1 LLFRWIKGVNLGCF
15 YKWKIH
21 MTDTLLVVDDD
32 LGIQKQ
38 LKWSF
43 TDFNVVFAVDRSS
56 AIAQLRRHEPK
67 VVTLDLGLPPDPA
80 NASEGLKTLEEIIAL
95 APRTKVIVVTGNNDK
110 VNALKAIDLG
120 AYDFYQKPIDSDTIQ
135 ILVDR
140 ALNLAKL
147 EQENRQLANKRP
159 TMGRII
165 GNSDALQ
172 TVMRKAEKIA
182 STDISTLLL
191 GESGTG
197 KEVFARSIHEHSPR
211 KDNPFVAINCA
222 SIPEN
227 LLESELFGH
236 EKGAFTGANKTT
248 MGKIETAQGGTLF
261 LDEIG
266 DMPLGLQAKM
276 LRFLQERVIER
287 VGGRSEIPVDIRVVC
302 ATHRDLQHMVE
313 EETFREDLYYRIG
326 EIPIHI
332 PPLRERD
339 QDIIL
344 LAKTFLNL
352 YREEFNAKAKS
363 FSDGAI
369 KAMLA
374 HSWPGNIRELQNKLK
389 SAVIMAEGTVVQ
401 AEDLGLRV
409 PDSNQEMET
418 LNLREVRE
426 IAESKAIR
434 KAYQSAEKNMSKT
447 AELLGV
453 TRPTLYSLIDKYH
466 LEDLKTGL

>member
-1 LLFRWIKGVNLGCF
+1 
-15 YKWKIH
+15 
-21 MTDTLLVVDDD
+21 MSDTILVVDDD

-38 LKWSF
+38 LKWSL
-43 TDFNVVFAVDRSS
+43 TDFNVVFADDRPS
-56 AIAQLRRHEPK
+56 AIAQLRRFEPK

-80 NASEGLKTLEEIIAL
+80 NASEGLQALEEILAL
-95 APRTKVIVVTGNNDK
+95 APNTKVIVVTGNNDK
-110 VNALKAIDLG
+110 ENALKAIDLG
-120 AYDFYQKPIDSDTIQ
+120 AYDFYQKPIDSDTIKLL
-135 ILVDR
+135 INR

-147 EQENRQLANKRP
+147 EDENRILAKTRP
-159 TMGRII
+159 AMGRII
-165 GNSDALQ
+165 GNSDAIQ

-182 STDISTLLL
+182 GTDISTLLL

-197 KEVFARSIHEHSPR
+197 KEVFARTIHEHSPR
-211 KDNPFVAINCA
+211 KDQPFVAINCA

-227 LLESELFGH
+227 LLESELFGY

-248 MGKIETAQGGTLF
+248 VGKIETAQGGTLF

-266 DMPLGLQAKM
+266 DMPIGLQAKM

-287 VGGRSEIPVDIRVVC
+287 VGGRNEIPVDIRVIC
-302 ATHRDLQHMVE
+302 ATHRDIQAMVG
-313 EETFREDLYYRIG
+313 EETFREDLFYRIG
-326 EIPIHI
+326 EIPINI
-332 PPLRERD
+332 PPLRERE

-344 LAKTFLNL
+344 LARTFLNQ
-352 YREEFNAKAKS
+352 YREDFNAKAKS

-374 HSWPGNIRELQNKLK
+374 HRWPGNIRELQNKLK
-389 SAVIMAEGTVVQ
+389 SAVIMAEGTVIQ
-401 AEDLGLRV
+401 ADDLGLIE
-409 PDSNQEMET
+409 PSEDFDGEN

-426 IAESKAIR
+426 QAESKAIR
-434 KAYQSAEKNMSKT
+434 KAYQRADKNMSKT

-466 LEDLKTGL
+466 LEDLKTGV

>member
-1 LLFRWIKGVNLGCF
+1 
-15 YKWKIH
+15 
-21 MTDTLLVVDDD
+21 MTDTILVVDDD

-43 TDFNVVFAVDRSS
+43 TDYNVVFADDRTS

-110 VNALKAIDLG
+110 ENALKAIDLG
-120 AYDFYQKPIDSDTIQ
+120 AYDFYQKPIDSDTIKL
-135 ILVDR
+135 LVNR
-140 ALNLAKL
+140 ALNLANL
-147 EQENRQLANKRP
+147 EHQNRILAKARP
-159 TMGRII
+159 AMGRII
-165 GNSDALQ
+165 GNSEAIQ
-172 TVMRKAEKIA
+172 AVMRKAEKIA
-182 STDISTLLL
+182 GTDISTLLQ

-211 KDNPFVAINCA
+211 KDKPFVAINCA

-227 LLESELFGH
+227 LLESELFGY

-248 MGKIETAQGGTLF
+248 LGKIETAQGGTLF

-266 DMPLGLQAKM
+266 DMPIGLQAKM

-287 VGGRSEIPVDIRVVC
+287 VGGRTEIPVDIRVIC
-302 ATHRDLQHMVE
+302 ATHRDLQQMVAN
-313 EETFREDLYYRIG
+313 ETFREDLYYRVG
-326 EIPIHI
+326 EIPIFI
-332 PPLRERD
+332 PPLRDRD

-344 LAKTFLNL
+344 LARTFLNT
-352 YREEFNAKAKS
+352 YRDEFGAKAKS
-363 FSDGAI
+363 FSDTAI
-369 KAMLA
+369 QAMLN
-374 HSWPGNIRELQNKLK
+374 HKWPGNIREMQNKLK
-389 SAVIMAEGTVVQ
+389 SAVIMAEGSVVQ
-401 AEDLGLRV
+401 AEDLGLMAPRGDNE
-409 PDSNQEMET
+409 PET

-426 IAESKAIR
+426 MAESRAIR
-434 KAYQSAEKNMSKT
+434 RAYQTADKNMSKT

-466 LEDLKTGL
+466 MEDIKTGV

>member
-1 LLFRWIKGVNLGCF
+1 
-15 YKWKIH
+15 
-21 MTDTLLVVDDD
+21 MTKNTILVVDDD

-43 TDFNVVFAVDRSS
+43 TDYNVVFADDRAS

-80 NASEGLKTLEEIIAL
+80 NASEGLKTLEEIISL

-110 VNALKAIDLG
+110 ENALRAIDLG
-120 AYDFYQKPIDSDTIQ
+120 AYDFYQKPIDSDTIKL
-135 ILVDR
+135 LVQR
-140 ALNLAKL
+140 ALNLANL
-147 EQENRQLANKRP
+147 EHENRVLAKARP
-159 TMGRII
+159 GMGRII
-165 GNSDALQ
+165 GNSEAIQLV
-172 TVMRKAEKIA
+172 TRRAEKIA
-182 STDISTLLL
+182 GTDISTLLL

-211 KDNPFVAINCA
+211 KEKPFVAINCA

-227 LLESELFGH
+227 LLESELFGY

-248 MGKIETAQGGTLF
+248 LGKIEMAHGGTLF

-266 DMPLGLQAKM
+266 DMPIGLQAKM

-287 VGGRSEIPVDIRVVC
+287 VGGRNEIPVDIRVIC
-302 ATHRDLQHMVE
+302 ATHRDLQGMVKE
-313 EETFREDLYYRIG
+313 ESFREDLYYRIG
-326 EIPIHI
+326 EIPIFI
-332 PPLRERD
+332 PPLRDRE
-339 QDIIL
+339 QDVLL
-344 LAKTFLNL
+344 LARTFLNQ

-363 FSDGAI
+363 FSEGAI
-369 KAMLA
+369 QAMMA
-374 HSWPGNIRELQNKLK
+374 HKWPGNIRELQNKLK
-389 SAVIMAEGTVVQ
+389 SAVIMAESTVVH
-401 AEDLGLRV
+401 AEDLGLAAVSSER
-409 PDSNQEMET
+409 EHET

-426 IAESKAIR
+426 QAESRAIR
-434 KAYQSAEKNMSKT
+434 KAYQAADKNMSKT

-466 LEDLKTGL
+466 MEDIKTGV

>member
-1 LLFRWIKGVNLGCF
+1 
-15 YKWKIH
+15 
-21 MTDTLLVVDDD
+21 MTDTILVVDDD

-43 TDFNVVFAVDRSS
+43 TDYNVVFADDRTS

-80 NASEGLKTLEEIIAL
+80 NASEGLKTLEEIMAL

-110 VNALKAIDLG
+110 ENALKAIDLG
-120 AYDFYQKPIDSDTIQ
+120 AYDFYQKPIDSDTIKL
-135 ILVDR
+135 LVNR
-140 ALNLAKL
+140 ALNLANL
-147 EQENRQLANKRP
+147 EHQNRILAKARP
-159 TMGRII
+159 AMGRII
-165 GNSDALQ
+165 GNSEAIQ
-172 TVMRKAEKIA
+172 VVMRKAEKIA
-182 STDISTLLL
+182 GTDISTLLQ

-211 KDNPFVAINCA
+211 KDKPFVAINCA

-227 LLESELFGH
+227 LLESELFGY

-248 MGKIETAQGGTLF
+248 LGKIETAQGGTLF

-266 DMPLGLQAKM
+266 DMPIGLQAKM

-287 VGGRSEIPVDIRVVC
+287 VGGRTEIPVDIRVIC
-302 ATHRDLQHMVE
+302 ATHRDLQQMVAD
-313 EETFREDLYYRIG
+313 ETFREDLYYRVG
-326 EIPIHI
+326 EIPIFI
-332 PPLRERD
+332 PPLRDRD

-344 LAKTFLNL
+344 LARTFLNT
-352 YREEFNAKAKS
+352 YREEFGAKAKS
-363 FSDGAI
+363 FSDTAI
-369 KAMLA
+369 QAMLN
-374 HSWPGNIRELQNKLK
+374 HKWPGNIREMQNKLK
-389 SAVIMAEGTVVQ
+389 SAVIMAEGSVVQ
-401 AEDLGLRV
+401 AEDLGLMAPRGDNE
-409 PDSNQEMET
+409 PET

-426 IAESKAIR
+426 MAESRAIR
-434 KAYQSAEKNMSKT
+434 RAYQTADKNMSKT

-466 LEDLKTGL
+466 MEDIKTGV

>member
-1 LLFRWIKGVNLGCF
+1 
-15 YKWKIH
+15 
-21 MTDTLLVVDDD
+21 MTDTILVVDDD

-43 TDFNVVFAVDRSS
+43 TDYNVVFADDRSS
-56 AIAQLRRHEPK
+56 AIAQLRRYEPK

-80 NASEGLKTLEEIIAL
+80 NASEGLKTLDEIMAL

-110 VNALKAIDLG
+110 ENALRAIDSG
-120 AYDFYQKPIDSDTIQ
+120 AYDFYQKPIDSDTIKL
-135 ILVDR
+135 LVNR
-140 ALNLAKL
+140 ALNLANL
-147 EQENRQLANKRP
+147 EHENRVLAKARP
-159 TMGRII
+159 AMGRII
-165 GNSDALQ
+165 GNSEAIQ
-172 TVMRKAEKIA
+172 AVMRKAEKIA
-182 STDISTLLL
+182 CTDISTLLQ

-211 KDNPFVAINCA
+211 KDKPFVAINCA
-222 SIPEN
+222 SIPET
-227 LLESELFGH
+227 LLESELFGY

-248 MGKIETAQGGTLF
+248 LGKIETAQGGTLF

-266 DMPLGLQAKM
+266 DMPIGLQAKM

-287 VGGRSEIPVDIRVVC
+287 VGGRSEIPVDIRVIC
-302 ATHRDLQHMVE
+302 ATHRDLQQMVAD
-313 EETFREDLYYRIG
+313 ETFREDLYYRIG
-326 EIPIHI
+326 EIPIFI

-344 LAKTFLNL
+344 LARTFLNL

-369 KAMLA
+369 QAMLA
-374 HSWPGNIRELQNKLK
+374 HRWPGNIRELQNKLK
-389 SAVIMAEGTVVQ
+389 SAVIMAEGAVVQ
-401 AEDLGLRV
+401 AEDLGLMPPRGDNEV
-409 PDSNQEMET
+409 ET

-426 IAESKAIR
+426 QAESRAIR
-434 KAYQSAEKNMSKT
+434 RAYQTADKNMSKT

-466 LEDLKTGL
+466 MEDIKTGM